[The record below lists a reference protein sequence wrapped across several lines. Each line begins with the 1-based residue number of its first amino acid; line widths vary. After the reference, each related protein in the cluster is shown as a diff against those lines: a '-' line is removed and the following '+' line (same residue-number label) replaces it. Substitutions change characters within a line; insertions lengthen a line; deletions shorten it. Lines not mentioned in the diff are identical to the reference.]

1 MVTLRGSSSTCA
13 AIHANGRSRTPRC
26 STANGAQTAPSCSC
40 PRSRSSGSFRR
51 RSRNSRRGSGP
62 RASASTKALENARQ
76 AQAVMATAAGQA
88 SSKCVR
94 SHAAERCAHRT
105 PARIRCAR
113 FYTAHPYP
121 PPVANLDRARE
132 EWQDTNRHRA
142 EHYLFW
148 PGRPY
153 RAELDILVAGCGTW
167 QAATYALCRP
177 HACVVASESIV
188 ASTSS
193 TGSDGST
200 STPPARTAAC
210 GEQKVDADHR
220 APVTDRQTAA
230 GFVPHR

>member
-76 AQAVMATAAGQA
+76 AQAVMATAVGQA

-113 FYTAHPYP
+113 FIPRTPIRLRSPIWIARVRSGKTPIVTVPSTICSGPAGRTAPSSISSWP
-121 PPVANLDRARE
+121 AAG
-132 EWQDTNRHRA
+132 
-142 EHYLFW
+142 
-148 PGRPY
+148 PGRRRRTRSVGHT
-153 RAELDILVAGCGTW
+153 RAWSPVNRSSPRHLRLGVTDPPAHRQLERPP
-167 QAATYALCRP
+167 AASRK
-177 HACVVASESIV
+177 
-188 ASTSS
+188 
-193 TGSDGST
+193 
-200 STPPARTAAC
+200 STPITAL
-210 GEQKVDADHR
+210 
-220 APVTDRQTAA
+220 P
-230 GFVPHR
+230 